1 MEPAYEAKKYEQ
13 EIYQRW
19 EASGFFD
26 AEKLPGERKKKFVVA
41 IPPPNVTGSLHMGHA
56 LNNTIQDI
64 LIRFYRMNGA
74 RALWLPGTDHA
85 GIATQFKVEQKLAK
99 EGIKRFDLGREKFL
113 EKVWQWKDEFEA
125 TILGQLKKLGCSCDW
140 SRKRFTMDDDYSLA
154 VTTAFKKYYDKGYI
168 YRGKRVVNWCPR
180 CQTSLSDLELEY
192 KEEKAKLY
200 WLKYG
205 PFVLATTRP
214 ETKLGDTAVAVN
226 PKDKR
231 YQEMVGKKY
240 MIPGV
245 LGEFEVV
252 VVADQSVDMEFGSG
266 AVKVTPAHDAAD
278 AEIALR
284 HNLPSKQIINEYGR
298 MMDNCG
304 KYAGLKTTQARQA
317 IIEDMQK
324 MGWIDHVDENYIH
337 NNAHCYRCGTII
349 EPIPSNQ
356 WFVKMDK
363 LAELAVEPVKKNKIK
378 IVPERYEKLYL
389 NWLDKIRD
397 WCISRQ
403 LWWGHQLPVWFCQT
417 GRSNNDQ
424 PSIYKQKNIEN
435 CKLKIENSSDEKFII
450 STKKPLKC
458 SFCGKCE
465 MRQSEDVLDT
475 WFSSALWPFAILGFP
490 NKTKDLEE
498 FYPTSFLSTAQDILY
513 LWVARMVF
521 SSLEFTGQIPFENVY
536 IHPTVLALTGKRMS
550 KSLGTGVDPS
560 ELVEKYGAD
569 ATRMGIIYQINREQQ
584 FFKFDERAV
593 LASRNFINKLWNVY
607 RFVFI
612 LNNEQK
618 IKDQEIKFKDITLAD
633 KWILS
638 RLNTI
643 IESATEKIKNYQFGE
658 ATREIYD
665 FVWHELAD
673 WYLEI
678 AKIQILD
685 LRLKENTAAILHNSL
700 FTILKLLHPF
710 IPFVTEQI
718 WQQICSPTNYESKR
732 ITNLLIVAEWPKVN
746 KKLIDKK
753 AEKDFEQI
761 KNLVIEI
768 RNWRKEQ
775 NVQPK
780 DMVDYQI
787 KKLDKAFIE
796 NKEIIEKLGRIKL
809 NISNY

>member
-1 MEPAYEAKKYEQ
+1 
-13 EIYQRW
+13 
-19 EASGFFD
+19 
-26 AEKLPGERKKKFVVA
+26 
-41 IPPPNVTGSLHMGHA
+41 
-56 LNNTIQDI
+56 
-64 LIRFYRMNGA
+64 
-74 RALWLPGTDHA
+74 
-85 GIATQFKVEQKLAK
+85 
-99 EGIKRFDLGREKFL
+99 
-113 EKVWQWKDEFEA
+113 
-125 TILGQLKKLGCSCDW
+125 
-140 SRKRFTMDDDYSLA
+140 
-154 VTTAFKKYYDKGYI
+154 
-168 YRGKRVVNWCPR
+168 
-180 CQTSLSDLELEY
+180 
-192 KEEKAKLY
+192 
-200 WLKYG
+200 
-205 PFVLATTRP
+205 
-214 ETKLGDTAVAVN
+214 
-226 PKDKR
+226 
-231 YQEMVGKKY
+231 
-240 MIPGV
+240 
-245 LGEFEVV
+245 
-252 VVADQSVDMEFGSG
+252 
-266 AVKVTPAHDAAD
+266 
-278 AEIALR
+278 
-284 HNLPSKQIINEYGR
+284 
-298 MMDNCG
+298 
-304 KYAGLKTTQARQA
+304 
-317 IIEDMQK
+317 
-324 MGWIDHVDENYIH
+324 
-337 NNAHCYRCGTII
+337 
-349 EPIPSNQ
+349 
-356 WFVKMDK
+356 
-363 LAELAVEPVKKNKIK
+363 
-378 IVPERYEKLYL
+378 
-389 NWLDKIRD
+389 
-397 WCISRQ
+397 
-403 LWWGHQLPVWFCQT
+403 
-417 GRSNNDQ
+417 
-424 PSIYKQKNIEN
+424 KNIEN